1 MTKFVLV
8 STLLSGIAFLGCTN
22 DKLPNDF
29 TGGYALTTQDTV
41 MESQHT
47 GAPFGTTTMRTGF
60 SKVSQ
65 LTVTTGGASSRGG
78 MPSMHM
84 GPLSMGEDT
93 SDLFTQV
100 SCEGKTCNFKTK
112 GACEGTMEKTAAGN
126 LTVVARGECSVWS
139 GTWTPSHS

>member
-1 MTKFVLV
+1 MKHFALV
-8 STLLSGIAFLGCTN
+8 SMLLSGVVLLGCTN
-22 DKLPNDF
+22 DKLPTDF
-29 TGGYALTTQDTV
+29 TGGYVSTTQDTV

-47 GAPFGTTTMRTGF
+47 GSPFGTTTMRTGF

-65 LTVTTGGASSRGG
+65 LTVTSGGISTRGG
-78 MPSMHM
+78 MPSMHV

-93 SDLFTQV
+93 SDLFTSV
-100 SCEGKTCNFKTK
+100 SCEGKACSFRTK
-112 GACEGTMEKTAAGN
+112 GGCEGTMEKTSAGN